1 MYVVLCIFLKFKFY
15 NIDLYFKN
23 DNKVSFNF
31 KPIEKKIDF
40 NDLDKLI
47 INFSN
52 INNYLAKEFEVVNDI
67 GTSNIELLKIIGRG
81 SYGWVY

>member
-1 MYVVLCIFLKFKFY
+1 MLVIMFFFLFQFY
-15 NIDLYFKN
+15 NVNLYFKN

-47 INFSN
+47 VNSSN

>member
-1 MYVVLCIFLKFKFY
+1 MLVIMFFFLFQFY
-15 NIDLYFKN
+15 NVNLYFKN

-40 NDLDKLI
+40 NHLDKLI
-47 INFSN
+47 INSSN

>member
-1 MYVVLCIFLKFKFY
+1 MLVIMFFFLFQFY
-15 NIDLYFKN
+15 NVNLYFKN

-47 INFSN
+47 INSSN